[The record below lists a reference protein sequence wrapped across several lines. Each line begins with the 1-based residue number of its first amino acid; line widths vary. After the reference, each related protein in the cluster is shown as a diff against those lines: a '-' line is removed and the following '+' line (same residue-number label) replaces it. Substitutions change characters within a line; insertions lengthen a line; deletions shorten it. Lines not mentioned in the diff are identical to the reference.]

1 MKTYIQPNIEI
12 ITADVC
18 TILAGSDIHDQKGSS
33 NPEYEFSNTSNF
45 EEEVV
50 PTQSSLWDE

>member
-18 TILAGSDIHDQKGSS
+18 TILAGSDIHDNRGSKNS
-33 NPEYEFSNTSNF
+33 EYEFSNTSNF

-50 PTQSSLWDE
+50 STKSSLWDE

>member
-1 MKTYIQPNIEI
+1 MKTYIQPNTEI
-12 ITADVC
+12 IAAFSC
-18 TILAGSDIHDQKGSS
+18 TILEGS
-33 NPEYEFSNTSNF
+33 PEQNDSLGGDPEFSNTSNF

>member
-18 TILAGSDIHDQKGSS
+18 TILTGSDIHDEKGSDKS
-33 NPEYEFSNTSNF
+33 EFEFSNTSNF

-50 PTQSSLWDE
+50 STKSSLWDE